1 MPELLFLACV
11 IAIIAFF
18 FSPYELKMQE
28 GEDDIWEK
36 EN

>member
-1 MPELLFLACV
+1 MPELLFIACV
-11 IAIIAFF
+11 IAVIAFF
-18 FSPYELKMQE
+18 FSPYDLKMHE